1 MKRFLSDVLSSIL
14 NIIGIEY
21 SRKSKVTHSKLLSL
35 ETCLNSA
42 RLYLQWKYVL
52 TYTKNKAN
60 KKTLNRL
67 NIEPT
72 SQLKF
77 TNPKYGS
84 VTWKADVHNLYRKTA
99 LGQNAIQD
107 RLSENT
113 YYIVKVTQIVLA
125 IVTCILGA
133 VPETSMFISKNARKT
148 NQFRRISLINV
159 EGKFV
164 FSVLCAKLAT
174 FVRSDGN
181 VD

>member
-1 MKRFLSDVLSSIL
+1 MKEQSDIL
-14 NIIGIEY
+14 Y
-21 SRKSKVTHSKLLSL
+21 ATSLSL
-35 ETCLNSA
+35 ETFLNFA

-52 TYTKNKAN
+52 TNTKNKAN
-60 KKTLNRL
+60 KKTLIRL

-72 SQLKF
+72 SHLKF
-77 TNPKYGS
+77 TNPTYGS
-84 VTWKADVHNLYRKTA
+84 VTWKADVHNLYRKTV

-133 VPETSMFISKNARKT
+133 VPGTSMFISKITNARKS
-148 NQFRRISLINV
+148 NQFRRISLMNV